1 MSSDFGDDSGSALV
15 GWAALV
21 ASRSG
26 ERAARDAAARLAAA
40 TRSMRPEPCGGPAG
54 LGGSWARLDLDELG
68 DVPERDALV
77 GALRDRLVAD
87 GTRCEVWHRGEGAGD
102 CLLFRAEDAPRVER
116 ELADLS
122 RRAGIAA
129 RRTGPVDGRPL
140 EERAETARR
149 ASEALAA
156 ESRARSRAV
165 PVPEKPRQR

>member
-26 ERAARDAAARLAAA
+26 ERAARDAAARLARAA
-40 TRSMRPEPCGGPAG
+40 GSMRPEPCGDPAG

-77 GALRDRLVAD
+77 GALRDRLVA
-87 GTRCEVWHRGEGAGD
+87 GGVRCEVWHRGEGAGD

-116 ELADLS
+116 ELAALS
-122 RRAGIAA
+122 RRAGIGA
-129 RRTGPVDGRPL
+129 RAVDARPL
-140 EERAETARR
+140 DERAETARA

-156 ESRARSRAV
+156 EGRARSRAV
-165 PVPEKPRQR
+165 PAPERPRQK